1 MRIRHPFHVSAL
13 ALFLVAAM
21 ALAPGCKKKKAGEP
35 TAEPGK
41 AAPASREAPAA
52 DEGLYKGEV
61 KIGHVVGVCMSCMFF
76 AHIQKYFPEEG
87 ITSKPVWTPHPS
99 DAITMLDNGK
109 LQFVHGPF
117 TAAVQGAAKGAKIKI
132 IAGSGNHG
140 LWVLAQPHLKIKSIE
155 DLKAYKGKGLKVG
168 SQRMNTLELTFY
180 GLISDAGMTYKDFD
194 MKFAFDHFSMMA
206 AFENKEVDV
215 ITHVEPYATM
225 LEKKGA
231 VRIGD
236 STQTW
241 GEGSPDCVVSVKEEF
256 LAKHP
261 QTVKRYLRAI
271 LRADRFIKSDME
283 KAAEIVYS
291 GGFYK
296 VDKESYKAALPRQL
310 PGVDLRKGVKGMN
323 KAIGHLVE
331 LGYMKAA
338 PKDLLDLS
346 LLEEVI
352 KEQEATGEEKKPEP
366 ADEEKKAEPA
376 DEEKKPEPADE
387 EKKDEPADEPKKDE
401 PAAKK

>member
-1 MRIRHPFHVSAL
+1 MRPHPQNFFLVLMMLLAL
-13 ALFLVAAM
+13 ALS
-21 ALAPGCKKKKAGEP
+21 PGCKKKTAPPPPAQEEKAAQPAGE
-35 TAEPGK
+35 EPKMG
-41 AAPASREAPAA
+41 ETLY
-52 DEGLYKGEV
+52 EGEI

-76 AHIQKYFPEEG
+76 AHVQKYFPEEG
-87 ITSKPVWTPHPS
+87 IKSKPVWTPHPS
-99 DAITMLDNGK
+99 DAITMLDNDK
-109 LQFVHGPF
+109 LQVVHGPF

-140 LWVLAQPHLKIKSIE
+140 LWVLAQPDLKIKTIE
-155 DLKAYKGKGLKVG
+155 DLKKYKGKGLKVG
-168 SQRMNTLELTFY
+168 TQRMNTLELTWY

-241 GEGSPDCVVSVKEEF
+241 GEGSPDCVVSVREEF
-256 LAKHP
+256 LKNYP

-271 LRADRFIKSDME
+271 LRADHFIKGNMKE
-283 KAAEIVYS
+283 AAEIVYS

-296 VDKESYKAALPRQL
+296 VDKESYTAALPRQL
-310 PGVDLRKGVKGMN
+310 PGVDLRNGVKGMN

-331 LGYMKAA
+331 LGYMKEA
-338 PKDLLDLS
+338 PKDLVDLT

-352 KEQEATGEEKKPEP
+352 KEEEEAAAADKQPDPPADETKSDPPVDETKPEP
-366 ADEEKKAEPA
+366 SPEK
-376 DEEKKPEPADE
+376 
-387 EKKDEPADEPKKDE
+387 
-401 PAAKK
+401 